1 MSRRDH
7 LGSVSTKSPPVSH
20 RANVRAAFDNDDNLT
35 RVSTRRERIAST
47 LTRVSSL
54 GARVFELGVALV
66 RARVRL
72 RRRRR
77 RRARDAHDTVSRG
90 VRLVVV
96 VHLLAPTS
104 RSASRHERAGVLGI
118 SDGGGRRARA
128 RVTTTRDAR
137 TRDRGRRAEASI
149 RGETTTS
156 KTRSRAARRGVRSG
170 IVSFSRGVGYAATRT
185 GTREE

>member
-1 MSRRDH
+1 MVTYQRPKNLKWRVICAGVQRLCEEQGLNEEDVALWELDPVQTRLH
-7 LGSVSTKSPPVSH
+7 CISVGVLDRQSTQPVS
-20 RANVRAAFDNDDNLT
+20 
-35 RVSTRRERIAST
+35 
-47 LTRVSSL
+47 VSSL

-77 RRARDAHDTVSRG
+77 RRARDAHDTVPRG
-90 VRLVVV
+90 VRVVVV

-128 RVTTTRDAR
+128 R
-137 TRDRGRRAEASI
+137 
-149 RGETTTS
+149 
-156 KTRSRAARRGVRSG
+156 
-170 IVSFSRGVGYAATRT
+170 
-185 GTREE
+185 